1 MIEKVYEFKKD
12 STAKVVEKIVNTEH
26 VQINHIVLPKGEQMP
41 KHYSNSYVHLII
53 VKGEMTLTLE
63 DQEPH
68 NYKEGNIV
76 YIPYNVKMLIQNL
89 NSDILEFFV
98 IKAPHP
104 KKLNAPEEPI
114 KCE

>member
-1 MIEKVYEFKKD
+1 MIEEVYEFK
-12 STAKVVEKIVNTEH
+12 SLNEKVVEKIVSTEH
-26 VQINHIVLPKGEQMP
+26 VQINHVILPKGEQMP

-53 VKGEMTLTLE
+53 TKGEMTLTLE

-76 YIPYNVKMLIQNL
+76 HVPFNVKMLIQNL
-89 NSDILEFFV
+89 NSDLLEFFV

-104 KKLNAPEEPI
+104 KKLGAPEI
-114 KCE
+114 AKRCE